1 MTCCPD
7 KRTVNKGVHLVIVPD
22 RVGQSG
28 SILKSLLFSKLS
40 PYLQIR
46 SRFLNRP
53 WPRLTG
59 SSGLLKSAEIRA
71 RWRQPWVSP
80 IKAAQLLT

>member
-46 SRFLNRP
+46 SRFPIPSVASADRFL
-53 WPRLTG
+53 W
-59 SSGLLKSAEIRA
+59 SAEICRDPGSLA
-71 RWRQPWVSP
+71 SAMGV
-80 IKAAQLLT
+80 TY